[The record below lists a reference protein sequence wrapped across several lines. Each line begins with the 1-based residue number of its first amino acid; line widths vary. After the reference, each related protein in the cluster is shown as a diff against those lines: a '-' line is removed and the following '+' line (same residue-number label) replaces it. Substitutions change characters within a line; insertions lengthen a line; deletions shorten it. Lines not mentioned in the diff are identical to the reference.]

1 MRHIRR
7 VPTPEK
13 GILRALVRMSEI
25 RDPYTAG
32 HERRVAH
39 LATAIGTRMRIGEK
53 SLHAVHLAGIV
64 HDIGKI
70 AVPVEILNK
79 PGKLN
84 SHEMGLIRTHPEVGF
99 DILKDSNLPDHVA
112 EIVLQH
118 HERVDG
124 TGYPHGTRN
133 GDIRLESRILA
144 VADVVE
150 SMISHRPYRPGLGVE
165 HALGEIESG
174 IGTRYDGE
182 VVRVCIYLFRD
193 GGFTLPE
200 HGSSSSQQ

>member
-1 MRHIRR
+1 
-7 VPTPEK
+7 
-13 GILRALVRMSEI
+13 
-25 RDPYTAG
+25 
-32 HERRVAH
+32 
-39 LATAIGTRMRIGEK
+39 
-53 SLHAVHLAGIV
+53 
-64 HDIGKI
+64 
-70 AVPVEILNK
+70 
-79 PGKLN
+79 
-84 SHEMGLIRTHPEVGF
+84 
-99 DILKDSNLPDHVA
+99 
-112 EIVLQH
+112 
-118 HERVDG
+118 
-124 TGYPHGTRN
+124 N